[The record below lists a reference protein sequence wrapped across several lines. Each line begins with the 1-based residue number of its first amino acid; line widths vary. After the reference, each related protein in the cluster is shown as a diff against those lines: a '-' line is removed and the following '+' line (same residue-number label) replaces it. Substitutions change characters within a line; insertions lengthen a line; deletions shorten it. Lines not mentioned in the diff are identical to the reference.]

1 MTRRD
6 EDKKN
11 IYIIKRKVSSRNI
24 IKLTNNDRIG
34 DWDGID

>member
-24 IKLTNNDRIG
+24 IKLTNNDRNG